1 MQEKSVITSTI
12 ETARGVFAPGH
23 LGELTRIVDFA
34 LVDAVLEE
42 TGTVERR
49 LRLLPSRV
57 VVYFVLA
64 LALFEHHSYR
74 TVWSKLTNALTPL
87 ALTRPAASSLTRA
100 RRRVGSAPLR
110 VLFETLA
117 GPVAR
122 PGQAGSFYRG
132 LRTVAVDGTLL
143 HTPDDKALTWRY
155 PKRAGETLE
164 FGYPLLRLLVLV
176 ECGTRA
182 LMAAAFGPESE
193 GEIPCA
199 RRLLP
204 ALDKAMLLLADAAF
218 DGNEFLD
225 AVHHSGAH
233 FLVRSGARRVPTPA
247 EHLGDGSYLA
257 RIGYGVLRILLPVR
271 VIEATLTVTLADGTV
286 RTEQWRLITNL
297 LDPARYPAA
306 ELVEL
311 YHRRWQAETTYF
323 SIKATM
329 LDGRILRSRSIDG
342 LDQEVYAL
350 LTAYQALI
358 RAGDD
363 ALAGRPE
370 IPRERISFTVL
381 LAAATGT
388 VTAGHGIFPGTLID
402 LVGTIGHAVLGDLLP
417 AHRRQRV
424 KARTRKNPTSKY
436 GPNAGQHLQQAQNYT
451 VRADIGFFEH
461 GLSSRSRR

>member
-1 MQEKSVITSTI
+1 MREKSVITSTI

-23 LGELTRIVDFA
+23 LGELTQIVDFA

-42 TGTVERR
+42 TGRR
-49 LRLLPSRV
+49 EKRVRLLPSRV

-64 LALFEHHSYR
+64 LALFEHRSYR
-74 TVWSKLTNALTPL
+74 AVWSKLTAALTPL
-87 ALTRPAASSLTRA
+87 ALVRPAVSSLTRA
-100 RRRVGSAPLR
+100 RRRVGAAPLR
-110 VLFETLA
+110 RLFETLA

-143 HTPDDKALTWRY
+143 HTPDDETLTWRY
-155 PKRAGETLE
+155 PKRAGESLE
-164 FGYPLLRLLVLV
+164 FGYPLLRLLALV

-182 LMAAAFGPESE
+182 LVAAAFGPESE
-193 GEIPCA
+193 GELSYA
-199 RRLLP
+199 VRLLT
-204 ALDKAMLLLADAAF
+204 ALDKTMLLLADAAF

-225 AVHHSGAH
+225 AVHQSGAR

-247 EHLGDGSYLA
+247 EHLGDGSYIS
-257 RIGYGVLRILLPVR
+257 RIGYGVLRVLLPVR
-271 VIEATLTVTLADGTV
+271 VIEATLAVTLADGTV

-297 LDPARYPAA
+297 LDPVRFPAA

-329 LDGRILRSRSIDG
+329 LDGRVLRSRSIDG

-363 ALAGRPE
+363 ALTGRPE
-370 IPRERISFTVL
+370 VPMERISLTVL
-381 LAAATGT
+381 LTAATDT
-388 VTAGHGIFPGTLID
+388 VTAGQGIFPSTLID
-402 LVGTIGHAVLGDLLP
+402 LVGAIGHAALSDLLP

-436 GPNAGQHLQQAQNYT
+436 GPNAGQRPQPHQFT
-451 VRADIGFFEH
+451 VVACSGDGA
-461 GLSSRSRR
+461 

>member
-23 LGELTRIVDFA
+23 LGELTQIVDFA

-42 TGTVERR
+42 TGRREKR

-64 LALFEHHSYR
+64 LALFEHRSYR
-74 TVWSKLTNALTPL
+74 TVWSKLTAALTPL
-87 ALTRPAASSLTRA
+87 ALVRPAVSSLTRA
-100 RRRVGSAPLR
+100 RRRVGAAPLR
-110 VLFETLA
+110 RLFETLA

-122 PGQAGSFYRG
+122 PGQNGSFYRG

-143 HTPDDKALTWRY
+143 HTPDDETLTWRY
-155 PKRAGETLE
+155 PKRAGESLE
-164 FGYPLLRLLVLV
+164 FGYPLLRLLTLA

-182 LMAAAFGPESE
+182 LIAAAFGPESE
-193 GEIPCA
+193 GELPYA
-199 RRLLP
+199 KRLLA
-204 ALDKAMLLLADAAF
+204 ALDKTMLLLADTAF

-225 AVHHSGAH
+225 AVHQRGAR
-233 FLVRSGARRVPTPA
+233 FLVRSGAHRVPTPA
-247 EHLGDGSYLA
+247 EHLGDGSCIA
-257 RIGYGVLRILLPVR
+257 RIGYGVLRVLLPVR

-297 LDPARYPAA
+297 LDPVRFPAA
-306 ELVEL
+306 ELVDL

-329 LDGRILRSRSIDG
+329 LDGRVLRSRSIDG

-363 ALAGRPE
+363 ALTGRPE
-370 IPRERISFTVL
+370 VPMERISFTVL
-381 LAAATGT
+381 LDAATDT
-388 VTAGHGIFPGTLID
+388 VTAGHGIFPNTLVD
-402 LVGTIGHAVLGDLLP
+402 LVGTIGHAALGDLLP

-424 KARTRKNPTSKY
+424 KARTRENPTSKY
-436 GPNAGQHLQQAQNYT
+436 GPNAGQHPQKAQNYT
-451 VRADIGFFEH
+451 VRTTVAFFAH
-461 GLSSRSRR
+461 GLNSRSRR